1 MGILCDPLKRAKE
14 YFITNL
20 EKCLEKLLGTLL
32 AISLSLSILVVFS
45 VFTLFSKLFLINT
58 ALILSVLRGE
68 LQLSN
73 PISIC
78 EVSYSSLTL
87 SVSALAPNGQHEHLR
102 PSIFFSQTCNTASDF

>member
-1 MGILCDPLKRAKE
+1 MGRLCDPLKRAKE
-14 YFITNL
+14 YLITNL
-20 EKCLEKLLGTLL
+20 EKCLEKFLGTLL

-73 PISIC
+73 PIC
-78 EVSYSSLTL
+78 KVSYSSLTL
-87 SVSALAPNGQHEHLR
+87 AALAPNGQHEHLR